1 MHLVQRDSVDFI
13 FDDESETIVR
23 EIVDWWLTL
32 KRTGP
37 RWIRKRMGNSPIFKD
52 DEEFSPLQAAD
63 LMAWL
68 TAKRHATGEQRE
80 FAERLAAK

>member
-1 MHLVQRDSVDFI
+1 
-13 FDDESETIVR
+13 
-23 EIVDWWLTL
+23 
-32 KRTGP
+32 
-37 RWIRKRMGNSPIFKD
+37 MGNSPIFKD